1 MCLHYNHN
9 LLDLL
14 ESTCTTCEPQAR
26 ETKANRSSSPTP
38 SPTHQFLSSLCALS
52 SEIFS
57 KFFSSFNIP
66 RTHKTPSPRERCL
79 FVCLNFVAFS
89 ESIMQQLSNTSLSW
103 LCMSLHACMLGWVSV
118 CETEI
123 PVCLGEV
130 DLSPDDR
137 CSSKKSWALASLLL
151 LHPQQPR
158 ERGQGLHALEKFS
171 YKCGWNIYNSLFHVS
186 TAITTSP
193 WW

>member
-1 MCLHYNHN
+1 MWAPGKGDQGQSLFLIPAPPHHQHINFCPHCVLSPLKYSPNSSHLSTFQELIR
-9 LLDLL
+9 LLLL
-14 ESTCTTCEPQAR
+14 EKDAY
-26 ETKANRSSSPTP
+26 
-38 SPTHQFLSSLCALS
+38 
-52 SEIFS
+52 
-57 KFFSSFNIP
+57 
-66 RTHKTPSPRERCL
+66 L

-89 ESIMQQLSNTSLSW
+89 ESIMQQLSNTWLSW

-137 CSSKKSWALASLLL
+137 CSSKKSWALASLLF

-158 ERGQGLHALEKFS
+158 ERGQGLRALEKFS